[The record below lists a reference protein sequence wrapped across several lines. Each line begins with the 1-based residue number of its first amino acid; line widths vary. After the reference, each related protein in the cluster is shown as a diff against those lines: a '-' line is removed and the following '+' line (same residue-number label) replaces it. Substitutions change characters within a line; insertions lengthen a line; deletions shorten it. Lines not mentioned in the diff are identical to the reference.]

1 MKTRHVLLSLHAV
14 AVLLIAANTYAQAGQ
29 VASDVPQTASA
40 LSKKE
45 MKAENRRLQRAVV
58 RALGSAKGLNSAN
71 IGVVARQGAVVLRG
85 SVTDAAQSQ
94 IATAVASSV
103 SGVTTVTNNLL
114 VRPE

>member
-1 MKTRHVLLSLHAV
+1 MNTRNALLSLYA
-14 AVLLIAANTYAQAGQ
+14 ATVLLIATNTYAQSVPVG
-29 VASDVPQTASA
+29 SDVPQTASE

-45 MKAENRRLQRAVV
+45 LKAGNRRLQRAVV
-58 RALGSAKGLNSAN
+58 RALGSAKGLNAAN

-103 SGVTTVTNNLL
+103 SGVTTVTNSLL
-114 VRPE
+114 IRPE